1 MFGVTYYSIVHNRK
15 RLGKT
20 QMLVGSYLHYLNIHN
35 LEYNTGYCEK
45 ECGHCFWIDIKKPL
59 KNIVRK
65 SRV

>member
-45 ECGHCFWIDIKKPL
+45 ECGHC
-59 KNIVRK
+59 
-65 SRV
+65 